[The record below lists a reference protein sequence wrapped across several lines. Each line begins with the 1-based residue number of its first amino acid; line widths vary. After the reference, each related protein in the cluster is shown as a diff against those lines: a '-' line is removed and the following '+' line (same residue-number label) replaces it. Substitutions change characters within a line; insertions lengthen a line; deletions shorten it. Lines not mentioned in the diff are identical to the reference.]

1 MNFSKKNKILGII
14 CGGVI
19 MSFPAIFQV
28 AMAQKIV
35 QPLTPKVNPCPG
47 IFYEEPHNYRVLVPV
62 GCPPNAFT
70 LRLMELGI
78 IPFIITPFPD
88 QNRFG
93 VGGEAPSLLNPNPS
107 IFNEPPYNQFERLDP
122 QSNLQ
127 SALPTRPPVTLLPPP
142 VTAQRQD
149 PITQIA
155 LANGKANIGLINNTN
170 TKITYQVIGDT
181 PPRILA
187 GKSNVTLRDLST
199 PTTVTFQRE
208 DGGLLMVT
216 AEPGAE
222 IGSLEVRLQETTDI
236 NQDRNAMRIQSN
248 GSVFLN

>member
-1 MNFSKKNKILGII
+1 MNFSKKPQILGII
-14 CGGVI
+14 CGGLI
-19 MSFPAIFQV
+19 MSLPAISQV

-107 IFNEPPYNQFERLDP
+107 IFNEPPYNQFERR
-122 QSNLQ
+122 NLQ
-127 SALPTRPPVTLLPPP
+127 SALPTRPPFTLEQPP
-142 VTAQRQD
+142 VTAQKQD
-149 PITQIA
+149 PITKIA
-155 LANGKANIGLINNTN
+155 LANGKANIRLINNTN
-170 TKITYQVIGDT
+170 AKITYQVIGDT
-181 PPRILA
+181 PPRILS
-187 GKSNVTLRDLST
+187 GKSNITLRDLST
-199 PTTVTFQRE
+199 PATVTFERE

-216 AEPGAE
+216 PEPAAE
-222 IGSLEVRLQETTDI
+222 IGGLEVRLQETTDI
-236 NQDRNAMRIQSN
+236 NQDRSAMRIQGN
-248 GSVFLN
+248 GSIFLN